1 MRGNGERWE
10 DKEDYPKHAKKILQ
24 EHSTFLKSIF
34 GEKNTPKIHILCQ
47 KIRPKMPK
55 IRFFPPK
62 IFFGKSFSIF
72 GGIFANLKE
81 VIFMRSKN
89 FKGSKCVKMKLS
101 KSDEVVKTFDNIQT
115 AYAQILDKNENIQK
129 IQCNVSLEGIE
140 DGEFTT
146 DFVCAKTDGDILV
159 RECVF
164 RKKLSLPRTCKLLDL
179 SRDYWR
185 KRGVEDWGI
194 VIEQEE
200 EQKSEEK

>member
-1 MRGNGERWE
+1 
-10 DKEDYPKHAKKILQ
+10 
-24 EHSTFLKSIF
+24 
-34 GEKNTPKIHILCQ
+34 
-47 KIRPKMPK
+47 
-55 IRFFPPK
+55 
-62 IFFGKSFSIF
+62 
-72 GGIFANLKE
+72 
-81 VIFMRSKN
+81 MRSKN

-115 AYAQILDKNENIQK
+115 AYAQILDKDENIQK
-129 IQCNVSLEGIE
+129 IQCNVPLEGIE
-140 DGEFTT
+140 EGEFTT
-146 DFVCAKTDGDILV
+146 DFLCTKVDGDLMV

-200 EQKSEEK
+200 PADEEE

>member
-10 DKEDYPKHAKKILQ
+10 DRKDYPKHAKKILQ

-47 KIRPKMPK
+47 KYAQKCQK
-55 IRFFPPK
+55 SDFFRQK
-62 IFFGKSFSIF
+62 YFLAKAFQFLAEF
-72 GGIFANLKE
+72 LANLKE

-115 AYAQILDKNENIQK
+115 AYAQILDKNENIQM
-129 IQCNVSLEGIE
+129 IQCNVVLEE
-140 DGEFTT
+140 VENGEFTT
-146 DFVCAKTDGDILV
+146 DFLCTKIDGDLMV

-179 SRDYWR
+179 SREYWT
-185 KRGVEDWGI
+185 KRGVTDWGI
-194 VIEQEE
+194 VIEKGE
-200 EQKSEEK
+200 EQESEEK